1 MKQAKI
7 IVLSGQSNAAG
18 VGYVSCLPR
27 SFPEQKIEEYRSG
40 YSNIKLNYI
49 SYDCFSDGFV
59 TTKIDKETI
68 GPELGIAEY
77 LSEQYPNEEFFI
89 VKFAVESASLR
100 HDFLPPKR
108 GAFSE
113 IYKKD
118 GLKENHLQMYFP
130 FRKGESTKAGWCYR
144 GLISLLHHSIEFL
157 KEEGYTAEVIG
168 FCWMQGES
176 DACLIEHVE
185 NYQTDFDCFVH
196 DFQNEF
202 SEYLRDCIYVDAGI
216 SEIWPC
222 YREMNTF
229 KKEYADT
236 HNHFRYIDTIE
247 NGLTTHLEPV
257 NDPDI
262 YHYDSDSV
270 IKLGRLFTQQIMG

>member
-7 IVLSGQSNAAG
+7 IVLSGQSNGAG
-18 VGYVSCLPR
+18 VGYVDCLPR
-27 SFPEQKIEEYRSG
+27 CFSKEKIEEYRSG

-89 VKFAVESASLR
+89 VKFAVGSASLR

-118 GLKENHLQMYFP
+118 ELKENHLQMYFP
-130 FRKGESTKAGWCYR
+130 FRKGEPTQAGWCYR
-144 GLISLLHHSIEFL
+144 GLISLLHHSIDAL
-157 KEEGYTAEVIG
+157 KEEGYAPKIIG

-176 DACLIEHVE
+176 DACLVEHVE
-185 NYQTDFDCFVH
+185 NYEPDFDAFIG
-196 DFQNEF
+196 DFQAEF
-202 SEYLRDCIYVDAGI
+202 SPYLKDCIYADAGI

-222 YREMNTF
+222 YEQMNF
-229 KKEYADT
+229 LKKEYADT
-236 HNHFRYIDTIE
+236 HRNFRYIDTISH
-247 NGLTTHLEPV
+247 GLTTRFEPAEE
-257 NDPDI
+257 PDI
-262 YHYDSDSV
+262 YHYDCESV
-270 IKLGRLFTQQIMG
+270 IKLGNLFVKELMP